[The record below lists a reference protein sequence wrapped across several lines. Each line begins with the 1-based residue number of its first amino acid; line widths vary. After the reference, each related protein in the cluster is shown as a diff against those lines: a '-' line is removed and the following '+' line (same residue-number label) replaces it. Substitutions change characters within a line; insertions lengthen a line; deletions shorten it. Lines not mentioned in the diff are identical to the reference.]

1 MSAQSQPIPRW
12 LGALVVL
19 ALILN
24 AGVITMLLCFILN

>member
-12 LGALVVL
+12 LGALVVF

-24 AGVITMLLCFILN
+24 AGVISMIICFILN

>member
-12 LGALVVL
+12 LGALVVF

-24 AGVITMLLCFILN
+24 TAVITMLLHFILN